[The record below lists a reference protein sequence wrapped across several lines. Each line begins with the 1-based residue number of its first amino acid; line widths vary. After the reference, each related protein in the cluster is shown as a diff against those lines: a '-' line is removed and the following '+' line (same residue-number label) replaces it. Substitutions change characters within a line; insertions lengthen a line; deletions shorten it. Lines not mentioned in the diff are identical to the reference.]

1 MSSALELE
9 DGLERQLRV
18 LVCFLLLL
26 LLKMY

>member
-18 LVCFLLLL
+18 LVCFF
-26 LLKMY
+26 YYYCY